1 MLAGDD
7 TKRNQEYELFAA
19 AARSF
24 SYIKTC
30 GQMRMHYH
38 EEVVFVKKIQIA
50 QKIILFLISPRW
62 LEMGL
67 LILFAEEYGKSLR
80 TPESYPARDWL
91 QTVLREYLQ
100 A

>member
-1 MLAGDD
+1 MLVGDD

-30 GQMRMHYH
+30 GQMRMHYY
-38 EEVVFVKKIQIA
+38 EEVIFVKKIQIA
-50 QKIILFLISPRW
+50 QKIIPFLISPRW

-67 LILFAEEYGKSLR
+67 LILFVEECDISLR
-80 TPESYPARDWL
+80 ILESYPSQGLPQR
-91 QTVLREYLQ
+91 VLREYLQ
-100 A
+100 V

>member
-7 TKRNQEYELFAA
+7 TKRNQEHELFAA

-30 GQMRMHYH
+30 GQMRMHYY
-38 EEVVFVKKIQIA
+38 EEVIFVKKIQIA
-50 QKIILFLISPRW
+50 QKIILFLIYPRW

-67 LILFAEEYGKSLR
+67 QTLFAEERDISLR
-80 TPESYPARDWL
+80 ILESYPSQDLPQR
-91 QTVLREYLQ
+91 VLREYLQ
-100 A
+100 V